1 MMSQNVNEPNVSCS
15 SGNDVTMERATAT
28 EQAVTAHTIN
38 EPEVANDVTVN
49 EVTPQ
54 ANDDVI
60 SGLDWDNGIGIL
72 PGTNFKFRVNEHGDV
87 EMITGP
93 VEVEDPEGKTSG
105 DVTEAPEN
113 ETSRDVGE
121 QEQAM
126 EADPVD
132 DDQTRSDANI
142 SDDLSDDVTGS
153 SASTVDDEKQD
164 DDEQIQNLFVD
175 DVHNNEDDGT
185 SLNANQEPDVTET
198 TTVESNSADVIK
210 AEEREAVVSMS
221 PNVDDAI
228 ETPIKPE
235 PATISTGD
243 VIFCVFCGK
252 PGNIGSF
259 FGRFCSKQCVARNAA
274 RHKVKGMKSN
284 TMMRK
289 QERKRLRS
297 YENGLALSTDN
308 EPGDLKIKIRR
319 NLSVVEEDEDYQPSP
334 AKRRHVVTP
343 PPLKLKRDFVW
354 EDYLS
359 SQKARDAPLDI
370 FEELTGSKAFPSN
383 PNRFRVEWLLEA
395 VDPLHQSM
403 ICLVS
408 VAAVM
413 GNRLRIHFVGFP
425 AIYDFWVNSDSPFI
439 FPCGFAQRTG
449 RRLSP
454 PCGCEEEGFCW
465 KTFAQKHD
473 FQIAPDDAFSSILYE
488 NETGFKILD
497 RIEAIDRHHPELVC
511 VASIVD
517 VMGKYLLIH
526 FDGWNSCYD
535 YWTLA
540 TSNYIRPIGWCKEN
554 NKELSTPLG
563 FDENETFDWETYL
576 QKNDF
581 RAADVGLFRNE
592 PHRFEIGMKL
602 EVVDQRNCRLI
613 RVATIADLDDFRVQ
627 VHFDGW
633 SDMYDFWID
642 ADSRDLHPLQWCNET
657 QHQLQGPVNSNETP
671 RGDQCRCPVPG
682 CNGAGHVKHDKFE
695 NHHSEFGCPYSLQN
709 LNREALP
716 DRLTYDKTR
725 SYDDVTID
733 ANNNKKTN
741 ATFVVKRKRGR
752 PRINRLP
759 SPVEEKGSPGER
771 VKTRASMTSNG
782 HSRRHRSKEHSK
794 RLSTFKARSP
804 LYEAAFMTSL
814 SERQNQSELSLGWD
828 QHVMSLP
835 GVKGKRASEVSQWG
849 MEQVSRFV
857 NELTGKSE
865 CGDVFVSQEIDGEA
879 FMLLT
884 QSDIS
889 SVLKLK
895 LGPSVKI
902 YNAILMFKAAEKFKA

>member
-1 MMSQNVNEPNVSCS
+1 MFQAEQMRVNDTGNGIAS
-15 SGNDVTMERATAT
+15 SGRSPKIASDTKQYSRMTSHSNDDVMAGFRWGNGVRISPGADVKFSVNQQGDLKMHSSLLTGCYIPKASNQLSPRSEMEKVENKNDVIPAENFSNHVTSACNQINDVTQHSRGQTKSSMSSEAKDENKR
-28 EQAVTAHTIN
+28 
-38 EPEVANDVTVN
+38 DVMC
-49 EVTPQ
+49 
-54 ANDDVI
+54 DDVFDG
-60 SGLDWDNGIGIL
+60 SLSTWSEKKEKSDGLHDEILGESENYKNLKEGLNTNTQFTYDNNHFYG
-72 PGTNFKFRVNEHGDV
+72 R
-87 EMITGP
+87 
-93 VEVEDPEGKTSG
+93 GK
-105 DVTEAPEN
+105 
-113 ETSRDVGE
+113 
-121 QEQAM
+121 
-126 EADPVD
+126 
-132 DDQTRSDANI
+132 
-142 SDDLSDDVTGS
+142 
-153 SASTVDDEKQD
+153 
-164 DDEQIQNLFVD
+164 
-175 DVHNNEDDGT
+175 
-185 SLNANQEPDVTET
+185 
-198 TTVESNSADVIK
+198 
-210 AEEREAVVSMS
+210 
-221 PNVDDAI
+221 
-228 ETPIKPE
+228 
-235 PATISTGD
+235 ISTS
-243 VIFCVFCGK
+243 VNYISCLFCGNT
-252 PGNIGSF
+252 GNIRSF

-359 SQKARDAPLDI
+359 SQKARGAPLDI

-517 VMGKYLLIH
+517 AMGKYLLIH

-540 TSNYIRPIGWCKEN
+540 TSNYIRPIGWCKEITY
-554 NKELSTPLG
+554 ELSPPLG

-613 RVATIADLDDFRVQ
+613 RVATIADFDDFRVQ

-759 SPVEEKGSPGER
+759 SPVEEKESPGER

-902 YNAILMFKAAEKFKA
+902 YNAILMFKAAEKVNSF